1 MRSRR
6 ITVCGHPW
14 EIRFYRKRWDA
25 GLDGACT
32 TLADREIWVY
42 ESGDKAHDR
51 EILYHELV
59 HAVELELGAP
69 LKHRTVREIA
79 CVLARARL

>member
-6 ITVCGHPW
+6 ITVCGHEW
-14 EIRFYRKRWDA
+14 TLREHAKRWDA
-25 GLDGACT
+25 GLDGECSGPP
-32 TLADREIWVY
+32 LREIRIYRSGDREADRET
-42 ESGDKAHDR
+42 
-51 EILYHELV
+51 LYHELV
-59 HAVELELGAP
+59 HAVEMELGAP